1 MNRVSPT
8 WCTVTFAVW
17 DSVVISSS
25 SVRGALDPGAGDSA
39 GSAGG
44 SASGATTGPAT
55 SRTAAVVTPAN
66 GSTPI
71 ARSPPAAAIRPRS
84 PASRPEVSSERSC
97 RASTS
102 PPPPL
107 VTWSIRSGLASASS
121 LR

>member
-1 MNRVSPT
+1 MKRRSPT
-8 WCTVTFAVW
+8 RWMVTFAVW
-17 DSVVISSS
+17 ERFVISSS
-25 SVRGALDPGAGDSA
+25 SERGVDGEPGITAASA
-39 GSAGG
+39 T
-44 SASGATTGPAT
+44 SGWGPTTGPAT

-97 RASTS
+97 MASTR

-107 VTWSIRSGLASASS
+107 VTCSIRSGFASASS